1 MDKGNQ
7 LGLQNLQLADKGLV
21 KLPAIPSRRLI
32 DNHIAITHTSHDA
45 VQTPT
50 ELRLAVAVNIV
61 KIKTQFIKAQL
72 LGELGH
78 IILGNQGRTL
88 ARHTV

>member
-7 LGLQNLQLADKGLV
+7 LGLQNLQFADKGLV

-45 VQTPT
+45 IQTPT

-61 KIKTQFIKAQL
+61 KIKTQFIEAQL
-72 LGELGH
+72 LG
-78 IILGNQGRTL
+78 
-88 ARHTV
+88 

>member
-21 KLPAIPSRRLI
+21 KLPTVPSRRLI
-32 DNHIAITHTSHDA
+32 DNHIAIAHTGHDT

-61 KIKTQFIKAQL
+61 KVKTQFIKAQL
-72 LGELGH
+72 LG
-78 IILGNQGRTL
+78 
-88 ARHTV
+88 

>member
-21 KLPAIPSRRLI
+21 KLPAIPSGRLI
-32 DNHIAITHTSHDA
+32 DNHITITHTSHDA

-61 KIKTQFIKAQL
+61 KIKTQFIEAQL
-72 LGELGH
+72 LG
-78 IILGNQGRTL
+78 
-88 ARHTV
+88 

>member
-21 KLPAIPSRRLI
+21 KLPTIPSRRLI
-32 DNHIAITHTSHDA
+32 NNHIAIAYTGHDT

-50 ELRLAVAVNIV
+50 KLRLAVAVNIV
-61 KIKTQFIKAQL
+61 KVKTQFIEAQL
-72 LGELGH
+72 LG
-78 IILGNQGRTL
+78 
-88 ARHTV
+88 